1 MKEQNMTVLARN
13 YHSPFSQWNRS
24 SWIRS
29 KPMRRDTFSG
39 LPFSP
44 ELVPLAAHP
53 TIQENYHYLITL
65 LAYRLLAHL
74 RFTSLLELDYINPV
88 CHAITQ
94 GKLLVGLSTQQKMDA
109 LRIYCDEGGH
119 ALFVEEL
126 AGQLIKNFAIAEQIV
141 TRPKFA
147 TVLDTII
154 EENKSNVSPQL
165 IHLFFVT
172 ISETLITRTLNY
184 IPKDI
189 RVASVVRS
197 VMSDH
202 ALDEALHNL
211 YFRELFPLLWN
222 ALSSAEK
229 VVIGRILPQLI
240 WAFLDPDQE
249 LEYNILVQGLGLKP
263 NLVQTMLQEIYTP
276 EQVIKL
282 VQSEARHT
290 LKMLESNGVF
300 TLPSVEEAFIS
311 AHLLTAKVDA

>member
-1 MKEQNMTVLARN
+1 
-13 YHSPFSQWNRS
+13 
-24 SWIRS
+24 
-29 KPMRRDTFSG
+29 MRRDTFSG

-53 TIQENYHYLITL
+53 KILENYHYWITL

-94 GKLLVGLSTQQKMDA
+94 GKLLVELSTQQKIDA

-126 AGQLIKNFAIAEQIV
+126 AGQLTENFAIAEQIV

-147 TVLDTII
+147 SVLDTII
-154 EENKSNVSPQL
+154 EENKFNVSPKL

-184 IPKDI
+184 IPKDM
-189 RVASVVRS
+189 RVASVVRL

-202 ALDEALHNL
+202 ALDEALHNV

-222 ALSSAEK
+222 ALSSTEK

-240 WAFLDPDQE
+240 WAFLDPNQE
-249 LEYNILVQGLGLKP
+249 LEYHILVQGLGLKP
-263 NLVQTMLQEIYTP
+263 NLVQNMLQEIYTS
-276 EQVIKL
+276 EQVIRL

-290 LKMLESNGVF
+290 LKMFESAGVF
-300 TLPSVEEAFIS
+300 TFPSVEEAFLS
-311 AHLLTAKVDA
+311 AHLLTGKVDA